1 MGLEPYLLASS
12 LNLIVAQRLVRKICE
27 KCRKPATLLPDLL
40 KRLHLTPDMMQ
51 HAQLFEGTGCQHCNN
66 TGYRGRVPVFEFL
79 AVDPE
84 IRQAIAEGRREAE
97 LRALAR
103 KKGYG
108 DLTSSGV
115 KRMLAGLTTAE
126 EVLRVSFCDDF
137 DS

>member
-12 LNLIVAQRLVRKICE
+12 LNLIVAQRLVRRICE
-27 KCRKPATLLPDLL
+27 KCRKPATLHPDLL

-51 HAQLFEGTGCQHCNN
+51 HAQLLEGAGCPHCNN

-79 AVDPE
+79 VVDPE